1 MGGGRVREWERE
13 KGNER
18 ERERERDNVHS
29 CVHYT
34 CLHTRITKIKGY
46 KIFIIM
52 YVCLNNG
59 GATHK
64 KRMSNLLHCPIL
76 NARN

>member
-1 MGGGRVREWERE
+1 M
-13 KGNER
+13 R
-18 ERERERDNVHS
+18 EREREIMSTLVYIIPVCIHVS
-29 CVHYT
+29 QK
-34 CLHTRITKIKGY
+34 LKAY